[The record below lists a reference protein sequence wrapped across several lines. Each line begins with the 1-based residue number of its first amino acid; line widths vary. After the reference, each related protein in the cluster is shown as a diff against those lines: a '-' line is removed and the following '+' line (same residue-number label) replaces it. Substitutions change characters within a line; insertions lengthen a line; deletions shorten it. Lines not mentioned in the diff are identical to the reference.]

1 MTWLATAPSLAAL
14 VCPSTGNDQADS
26 LDALRGLLVELL
38 RARSPDVERAIVD
51 KGLDIEP
58 VLNAGPEGYAGLQA
72 FARSG
77 VDVLA
82 TAIEGGADWT
92 PGLSPAAVAQIRFWA
107 RNDVPLDAVMRG
119 FYSVTSTLLEF
130 LSEELADLPPEALP
144 YLASIQTQHGGQL
157 MEAIATEYEDEVA
170 RLDRS
175 PAKRVASCVARL
187 LAGESLDAPELGYE
201 LEAWHLGAVAVG
213 PKPELFARELAER
226 LGCQLLFLPRAT
238 ETAWIWLGAKRAVPF
253 AELERSVLSGARTDV
268 SLAVGEPREGADGWR
283 LTHQEA
289 QTALAVMLRRPQR
302 LTRCSD
308 VVLSAALMRDEEMR
322 RFLVEAYLR
331 PLEECRDAETLR
343 ETLRT
348 YVSLDYNAAS
358 TAATLG
364 VDRHTV
370 QRRLRRIEEAIGRQ
384 LDTCRAELDIALRVE
399 LLTQPAG

>member
-1 MTWLATAPSLAAL
+1 MTWLGTGPSLAAL
-14 VCPSTGNDQADS
+14 VCSPAGDDQADS
-26 LDALRGLLVELL
+26 LDALRGLLVDLL
-38 RARSPDVERAIVD
+38 RARSQDVERAIVA

-58 VLNAGPEGYAGLQA
+58 VVNASPEGHAGLQA

-82 TAIEGGADWT
+82 AAIEGGPDWT
-92 PGLSPAAVAQIRFWA
+92 PGLSPAALAQIRFWA

-130 LSEELADLPPEALP
+130 LSEEIADLPPGALP
-144 YLASIQTQHGGQL
+144 YLAGIQAQHGGRL
-157 MEAIATEYEDEVA
+157 MEAIATEYEGEVA

-175 PAKRVASCVARL
+175 PAKRVAKL
-187 LAGESLDAPELGYE
+187 LEGESVDASELGYE
-201 LEAWHLGAVAVG
+201 LDAWHLGAVAVG
-213 PKPELFARELAER
+213 PKSELLARELAEK
-226 LGCQLLFLPRAT
+226 LGCQLLFVPHAA
-238 ETAWIWLGAKRAVPF
+238 ETAWLWLGARRAVPF
-253 AELERSVLSGARTDV
+253 AELERSVRSGARTDV
-268 SLAVGEPREGADGWR
+268 SLAVGESREGADGWR

-289 QTALAVMLRRPQR
+289 QTALAVMLRKPQR

-308 VVLSAALMRDEEMR
+308 VVLSAAVMRDEEMR

-331 PLEECRDAETLR
+331 PLKECRDGDVLR

-364 VDRHTV
+364 VDPHTV
-370 QRRLRRIEEAIGRQ
+370 QRRLRRIEAAIGRP
-384 LDTCRAELDIALRVE
+384 LDSCRAELDIALRVE
-399 LLTQPAG
+399 QLTQ